1 MSVFIEAAHSGKV
14 AKLALWELGTN
25 YNAPHLS
32 GAWGLIV
39 KSRQTVE
46 GLWSMASTI
55 ENDDRRSDS
64 AKADDIRAQRLQR
77 ASEIGKLQ
85 QQLIGLRANHNA
97 AKMKLSAVAPYN
109 AETGAGMAILDV
121 EIARQVAAMEPSK
134 RAAMLQFGGDQRVV
148 DALLRTPTIIS
159 GLSPE
164 QVSNLTEIAVARR
177 HPEQSRELAEQSLAL
192 DRAESA
198 VRRAFEVTADG
209 LSLDERVAAA
219 GGDAGL
225 IRHVRPETVERI
237 HDRLEAEGEAQDD
250 DADA

>member
-39 KSRQTVE
+39 KSRQAVE

-55 ENDDRRSDS
+55 EADDRRSDS

-85 QQLIGLRANHNA
+85 RQLIGLRANHEA
-97 AKMKLSAVAPYN
+97 AKRKLSAVAPYT
-109 AETGAGMAILDV
+109 AEDGAAMAILDV
-121 EIARQVAAMEPSK
+121 EIARQVTAMEPSK
-134 RAAMLQFGGDQRVV
+134 RAALVQFGHDQRTV
-148 DALLRTPTIIS
+148 DALLRVPPIIS
-159 GLSPE
+159 GLTPE
-164 QVSNLTEIAVARR
+164 QVSSLTEIAVARR
-177 HPEQSRELAEQSLAL
+177 HPDQARELAEQGLAL

-209 LSLDERVAAA
+209 LSLDERVSAA

-237 HDRLEAEGEAQDD
+237 HDRLQAEDEAQAD